1 MCQIISLKKR
11 PLIMKNQMILVFT
24 VPLFMILFAC
34 STDSTELACKYAQVY
49 NTHHVENIVALYAND
64 AVFEVVGQFSLS
76 GEDQVRNIT
85 KYDSVLNIQMSIDN
99 LETSG
104 DTVFCDLTETNDWLK
119 TAGIGQAKYE
129 VMFVFDKGL
138 IKYLQAKSKPETEHD
153 FAQVLSPMMTWAIE
167 QDLPVL
173 KELMPEG
180 KFVYNAE
187 NARKTLNL
195 LRLWNESLTTQE

>member
-1 MCQIISLKKR
+1 MYNLSYPVVI
-11 PLIMKNQMILVFT
+11 LI
-24 VPLFMILFAC
+24 ILFGMNSCLSAP
-34 STDSTELACKYAQVY
+34 DAAKLAERYPEVY
-49 NTHHVENIVALYAND
+49 NTHQVEEIVSLYSGE
-64 AVFEVVGQFSLS
+64 AVFEVTGQFSLT
-76 GEDQVRNIT
+76 GTEQIRNIT
-85 KYDSVLNIQMSIDN
+85 KYDSVLNIHMSISN
-99 LETSG
+99 VEASG

-119 TAGIGQAKYE
+119 TAGIDEAHYE
-129 VMFVFDKGL
+129 VMFVFEKGL
-138 IKYLQAKSKPETEHD
+138 IKHLQAKSKPDTEHA
-153 FAQVLSPMMTWAIE
+153 FAQVLSPLMTWAIE